1 MAKHYADMSSPE
13 ALAAQKKQDFWSSLA
28 QIGFGMAGS
37 NSPHFLQAVGQSA
50 SAALPGMQQA
60 AQARRARVNEGM
72 RGQLDLESLSNKE
85 QSEIRNLAMQMTMQ
99 SATAGQSAEEFQQTL
114 RLNTMKV
121 MADIAEGRERTSIAR
136 AGLAQRGSGGGGRAI
151 PAGQLATL
159 RARTLADIRETSR
172 QDPQYNKLRKSNPA
186 AAEQYLRN
194 LADARIGYL
203 IGGSGGDGFDVRE

>member
-13 ALAAQKKQDFWSSLA
+13 ALAAQKKQDFWGSLA

-121 MADIAEGRERTSIAR
+121 MADIAEGKERTSIAR
-136 AGLAQRGSGGGGRAI
+136 AGLAQRGSGGA
-151 PAGQLATL
+151 AATGEKPL
-159 RARTLADIRETSR
+159 TLAQALDLVQSDPKSLRLPSEQKLVLAQRLVAQSR
-172 QDPQYNKLRKSNPA
+172 
-186 AAEQYLRN
+186 
-194 LADARIGYL
+194 
-203 IGGSGGDGFDVRE
+203 GGSATTVRQYDPKTGTFN

>member
-13 ALAAQKKQDFWSSLA
+13 ALAAQKKQDFWGSLA

-85 QSEIRNLAMQMTMQ
+85 QAEIRNLAMQMTMQ
-99 SATAGQSAEEFQQTL
+99 SATAGQSAEEFQKTYQ
-114 RLNTMKV
+114 LNYTKV
-121 MADIAEGRERTSIAR
+121 MADIAANQEENAIRR
-136 AGLAQRGSGGGGRAI
+136 AALAQRGSGGGGGGATGVKPLTRAQALVLVNSD
-151 PAGQLATL
+151 PKML
-159 RARTLADIRETSR
+159 RATPEQKLARADGLVAQS
-172 QDPQYNKLRKSNPA
+172 SGAAPA
-186 AAEQYLRN
+186 AGA
-194 LADARIGYL
+194 
-203 IGGSGGDGFDVRE
+203 VRVYDPKTGTFK